1 MSTTEAASTRLERLF
16 SRTPGQ
22 RRGAAV
28 AGLAALIVVPL
39 AVAGLFAGALNTV
52 DERIDT
58 LPALVV
64 NDDEFVNTTL
74 PDGTEQM
81 VLAGRQLVTELTKPA
96 GDGAST
102 GFAWEISNDED
113 AKAALADGTAYA
125 VLTIPSDFSAS
136 VTSLSGSTPTQ
147 ADLAI
152 RTDDAHSFLA
162 GSVAQSVGTA
172 LTGAFGT
179 EITKQYLGGLYTSLG
194 TLGESLQAAADGS
207 AQLATGVTGVATGL
221 DSLADGT
228 QATADG
234 AASAATGAASFAT
247 GLNAY
252 TGGVDSLST
261 GLGSLDAGAA
271 GLSQLSDGVTQYTGG
286 VQSAADGFTQ
296 LSAGAGS
303 IPAAALTPL
312 DPQTKAAVQGILG
325 GVVQTQAGL
334 DALAEAGTA
343 LSQQTTGAVTGLQ
356 GGISQSAAGAAQLA
370 AGSEPLRTGAGDL
383 ATGIG
388 SLSDGVA
395 QLATG
400 SAAAAD
406 GAHQLETGASDLA
419 TGLATGAESAS
430 ALTGLDPEDT
440 AAVIAEPV
448 TVDAARDNPL
458 DSIGPIIGMLFVP
471 VGLWIGALAI
481 FLVLKPL
488 SAIALASTATTGR
501 LVWRS
506 LGRGF
511 AIAAA
516 QAVAVALLLHGV
528 LGVSWTL
535 LPATLGFSL
544 LIAFAFVAVHHLLT
558 AAFGRI
564 GIVVSLVLL
573 ALQLVAVGG
582 LYPVE
587 LVSAPFRAISP
598 FLPLTWAV
606 QGIQAIVSGGSGAAV
621 GGAAAILAIFA
632 LVSVT
637 LSLLVVARKR
647 GARSFALAAA

>member
-1 MSTTEAASTRLERLF
+1 MSTRLEKLF

-22 RRGAAV
+22 RRGALV

-39 AVAGLFAGALNTV
+39 AVAGLFAGALNTA
-52 DERIDT
+52 DERLDT

-64 NDDEFVNTTL
+64 NDDEFVNATL
-74 PDGTEQM
+74 PDGSEQM

-96 GDGAST
+96 DADGDST
-102 GFAWEISNDED
+102 GFAWEISNAED
-113 AKAALADGTAYA
+113 AAKALADGSAYA

-147 ADLAI
+147 ADLGI

-172 LTGAFGT
+172 LTGAFGS

-221 DSLADGT
+221 DSLASGT

-234 AASAATGAASFAT
+234 AASAASGAAEFAS

-252 TGGVDSLST
+252 TGGVDALSG

-271 GLSQLSDGVTQYTGG
+271 GLSQLSDGVGQYTGG
-286 VQSAADGFTQ
+286 VRSAAEGFSQ
-296 LSAGAGS
+296 LSAGAAS
-303 IPAAALTPL
+303 IPPIALTPL
-312 DPQTKAAVQGILG
+312 DPQTRAAVQGILG
-325 GVVQTQAGL
+325 GVVETQAGL
-334 DALAEAGTA
+334 DSLAAAGSS
-343 LSQQTTGAVTGLQ
+343 LSQQTSGAVSGLQ
-356 GGISQSAAGAAQLA
+356 GGIAQSADGAAQLA
-370 AGSEPLRTGAGDL
+370 AGSEPLRTGAGEL
-383 ATGIG
+383 AGGIG

-400 SAAAAD
+400 TAAAAA
-406 GAHQLETGASDLA
+406 GAHQLETGAGELA
-419 TGLATGAESAS
+419 AGLATGAESAS
-430 ALTGLDPEDT
+430 ALTGLDPDDT

-448 TVDAARDNPL
+448 TLAAERDNPL

-481 FLVLKPL
+481 FLVMKPL
-488 SAIALASTATTGR
+488 SAIALASTATTAR

-506 LGRGF
+506 LARGF

-516 QAVAVALLLHGV
+516 QALAVVLLLHGV
-528 LGVSWTL
+528 LGVGWTL
-535 LPATLGFSL
+535 APATLGFAL
-544 LIAFAFVAVHHLLT
+544 LLAFVFVAINHFLT

-564 GIVVSLVLL
+564 GIVVSLLL
-573 ALQLVAVGG
+573 LTLQLVAVGG
-582 LYPVE
+582 LYPIE
-587 LVSAPFRAISP
+587 LVAAPFRLISP

-606 QGIQAIVSGGSGAAV
+606 QGIQAIVSGGSGADV
-621 GGAAAILAIFA
+621 GGAVGVLVIFA
-632 LVSVT
+632 LVAVS
-637 LSLLVVARKR
+637 LSLAVVARKR